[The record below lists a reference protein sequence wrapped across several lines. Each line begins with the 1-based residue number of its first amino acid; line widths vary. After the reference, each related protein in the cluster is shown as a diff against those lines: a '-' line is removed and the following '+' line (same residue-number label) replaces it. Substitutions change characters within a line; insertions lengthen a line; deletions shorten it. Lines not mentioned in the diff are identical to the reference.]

1 MRDRGKTPSIA
12 TTLKGGELVLHARTT
27 LVLYHREGASV
38 AQLEKHR
45 PLVIGRAAPSD
56 ITIPDP
62 NLSRTHAQFTWDD
75 DAIWVEDLGSTNGTK
90 KNGKKIDRTRVEPGD
105 VVTIGPVRVAIH
117 ILSSSDHELRGFDG
131 HDRFLAALDDELT
144 RARTFKRSLA
154 LVMVQSTSK
163 DGHVSRWAHRI
174 RGRLRAVDRVGIY
187 GPSAMIV
194 LLPECG
200 AEEARVIAASLSGGD
215 PPLTCNVAVFPS
227 HGTSVDELIAAVQN
241 PERASRESGDLS
253 AVVIKNAA
261 MKDVMASAERLA
273 HSQITVLVLGE
284 TGTGK
289 EVIARAIHDAGP
301 RKKHPLRT
309 INCGALPG
317 SLIESVLFG
326 HEQGAFTGA
335 DKPVAG
341 IFEQGN
347 GGTVLLD
354 EIGELS
360 PSAQAALL
368 RVLETKQVTRI
379 GGTKEIAVD
388 VRVVAATHRD
398 LEAMVATGAF
408 RGDLWYRLNSVTLKI
423 PPLRE
428 RVDEIRPLAER
439 FLKEATKHARSNVKS
454 IDAQALAALEAYS
467 WPGNVRELRNVIER
481 AVVLAE
487 GKSIE
492 LQDLPERVR
501 RDREVDAVDAPLSS
515 GVVPSDYREHVR
527 KFEIDL
533 ILKALHKYNG
543 NQTEAAKALNL
554 PLRTLVHKMK
564 TYGIKKKFDR

>member
-1 MRDRGKTPSIA
+1 MHERGKTPSVV
-12 TTLKGGELVLHARTT
+12 TTLKGGDLVLHARTT
-27 LVLYHREGASV
+27 LVLYHRDGASV
-38 AQLEKHR
+38 AQLEKHT

-75 DAIWVEDLGSTNGTK
+75 DAIWVEDLGSTNGTR
-90 KNGKKIDRTRVEPGD
+90 KNGKKIERARVEPGD
-105 VVTIGPVRVAIH
+105 VVAIGPVRVAIH
-117 ILSSSDHELRGFDG
+117 ILSSTDHELRGFDG
-131 HDRFLAALDDELT
+131 HDRFVAAIDDELT

-154 LVMVQSTSK
+154 LVMVQSTK
-163 DGHVSRWAHRI
+163 DAHVSGWAHRI
-174 RGRLRAVDRVGIY
+174 RGRLRPVDRAGLY
-187 GPSAMIV
+187 GPNALIV
-194 LLPECG
+194 LLPECS
-200 AEEARVIAASLSGGD
+200 ADEARLITGSWSGGE
-215 PPLTCNVAVFPS
+215 PPLACNVAVFPAD
-227 HGTSVDELIAAVQN
+227 GASVDELIAAVQS
-241 PERASRESGDLS
+241 PDRAARESDLAS
-253 AVVIKNAA
+253 FVIKNPA
-261 MKDVMASAERLA
+261 MKQVMESAERLA

-284 TGTGK
+284 TGSGK
-289 EVIARAIHDAGP
+289 EVVARAIHEAGP
-301 RKKHPLRT
+301 RKKKPLRT

-341 IFEQGN
+341 IFEQGS

-398 LEAMVATGAF
+398 LEAMVASGEF

-454 IDAQALAALEAYS
+454 IDPQALAALEAYN

-501 RDREVDAVDAPLSS
+501 RDRRELESVHLPSLGAL
-515 GVVPSDYREHVR
+515 PSDYREHVR

-533 ILKALHKYNG
+533 ILKALHKHAG

>member
-1 MRDRGKTPSIA
+1 VRDRGKTPGVI
-12 TTLKGGELVLHARTT
+12 TTLKGGDIVMHARTT
-27 LVLYHREGASV
+27 LVLYHRDRASV
-38 AQLEKHR
+38 AQLEKGKT
-45 PLVIGRAAPSD
+45 LVIGRAAPSD

-62 NLSRTHAQFTWDD
+62 NLSRTHAKFSWDD
-75 DAIWVEDLGSTNGTK
+75 QGIWVQDLGSTNGTR
-90 KNGKKIDRTRVEPGD
+90 KNGKKIERAKVEAGD
-105 VVTIGPVRVAIH
+105 LVAIGPVHVAIH
-117 ILSSSDHELRGFDG
+117 VLSSSDTDLLGFDG
-131 HDRFLAALDDELT
+131 HDRFVSSLDDELT

-154 LVMVQSTSK
+154 VVMVQSK
-163 DGHVSRWAHRI
+163 DSHVSRWAHRI
-174 RGRLRAVDRVGIY
+174 RGRLRPVDRVGVY
-187 GPSAMIV
+187 GPTSLIV
-194 LLPECG
+194 LLPECSG
-200 AEEARVIAASLSGGD
+200 DEARVITSSWSGGD
-215 PPLTCNVAVFPS
+215 PPLSCNVAVFPS
-227 HGTSVDELIAAVQN
+227 DGTSVDELIAAVQN
-241 PERASRESGDLS
+241 PDRAAREHSDLS
-253 AVVIKNAA
+253 AVIIKSPA
-261 MKDVMASAERLA
+261 MREVMASVERLA

-289 EVIARAIHDAGP
+289 EVIARAIHETGP
-301 RKKHPLRT
+301 RKKKPLRT
-309 INCGALPG
+309 INCGALPA

-341 IFEQGN
+341 IFEQGD

-354 EIGELS
+354 EIGELT

-379 GGTKEIAVD
+379 GGAKEIAVD
-388 VRVVAATHRD
+388 VRVIAATHRD
-398 LEAMVATGAF
+398 LEAMVETGAF
-408 RGDLWYRLNSVTLKI
+408 RGDLWYRLNSITLKI

-428 RVDEIRPLAER
+428 RTAEIRPLAER
-439 FLKEATKHARSNVKS
+439 FLKEATKHARSNVKA
-454 IDAQALAALEAYS
+454 IDAEALAALESYA

-487 GKSIE
+487 GKAIE

-501 RDREVDAVDAPLSS
+501 RDRVPELAESPPPA
-515 GVVPSDYREHVR
+515 GVLPSDYREHVR
-527 KFEIDL
+527 KFEVDL
-533 ILKALHKYNG
+533 ILKALHKHAG